1 MGAFVV
7 YVIKSAFCLAAFYI
21 FYKFLLSRDTFH
33 KMNRIAILTC
43 MALSC
48 LIPLVKYTVKES
60 TIVNQPMLELEDFLT
75 VSVEQPAEVTEVN
88 WMAVLVLVYLL
99 GTAYF
104 LFRDIWSIGKLAYFI
119 HHCRV
124 VGREDSCTILTH
136 SKKLAPFSWMHYII
150 ISESDLN
157 ENGEVFLEHEKAHIR
172 NGHSWDLLVAE
183 AFSILQWFNPASWLL
198 KTELQNIHEYEA
210 DDSVL
215 KKGIDAKTYQLLLIK
230 KAVGTRLYSMANN
243 FNHSSLKKRI
253 TMMLQKKSN
262 TWARAKLLFVLPVT
276 VIAVAAFAHPE
287 VASLSSELS
296 GITSEDLSS
305 TVDKV
310 REIAP
315 IEQVKGTK
323 TLKEDKDTII
333 FEVVDEMP
341 EFPGGTGE
349 MMKYISKSVKYPED
363 AFKNNVQGRVM
374 VRFIVTKDGS
384 IKNPEVVRSVYP
396 SLDAEAIRVIS
407 QMPKWTPGKQRG
419 KAVNVRYVIPL
430 IFKLQGDDSDQ
441 TVLTKEE
448 VHAVDGAIRVLT
460 NSDGQPTKPLYLVD
474 GVEVSDLN
482 SIAPKDIESIHVL
495 KNDEAVSTYGERGK
509 NGVVKVVTK
518 HGKKSEDKMDE
529 AFTVVEE
536 FPEFPGGTGELM
548 KYLAMNMKYPKD
560 AHDNK
565 IQGRVIVNFIISKD
579 GTIKDPKVVH
589 SVYPSLDKEAIRVVQ
604 EMPKWKPAKQRGE
617 AVNVRYTIPISFRL
631 SDDDKSQP
639 IK

>member
-104 LFRDIWSIGKLAYFI
+104 LFRNIWSIGKLAYFI

-210 DDSVL
+210 DYSVL

-276 VIAVAAFAHPE
+276 VQLLH
-287 VASLSSELS
+287 LL
-296 GITSEDLSS
+296 
-305 TVDKV
+305 
-310 REIAP
+310 
-315 IEQVKGTK
+315 
-323 TLKEDKDTII
+323 TLK
-333 FEVVDEMP
+333 
-341 EFPGGTGE
+341 
-349 MMKYISKSVKYPED
+349 
-363 AFKNNVQGRVM
+363 
-374 VRFIVTKDGS
+374 
-384 IKNPEVVRSVYP
+384 
-396 SLDAEAIRVIS
+396 
-407 QMPKWTPGKQRG
+407 
-419 KAVNVRYVIPL
+419 
-430 IFKLQGDDSDQ
+430 
-441 TVLTKEE
+441 
-448 VHAVDGAIRVLT
+448 
-460 NSDGQPTKPLYLVD
+460 
-474 GVEVSDLN
+474 
-482 SIAPKDIESIHVL
+482 
-495 KNDEAVSTYGERGK
+495 
-509 NGVVKVVTK
+509 
-518 HGKKSEDKMDE
+518 
-529 AFTVVEE
+529 
-536 FPEFPGGTGELM
+536 
-548 KYLAMNMKYPKD
+548 
-560 AHDNK
+560 
-565 IQGRVIVNFIISKD
+565 
-579 GTIKDPKVVH
+579 
-589 SVYPSLDKEAIRVVQ
+589 
-604 EMPKWKPAKQRGE
+604 
-617 AVNVRYTIPISFRL
+617 
-631 SDDDKSQP
+631 
-639 IK
+639 